1 MGWKKL
7 KTYTMLKRLEGKG
20 DKIANI
26 GSFSFFDYEIY
37 DSMNSQE
44 MSVPTEVLR
53 KYGIVIGFM
62 GIHDMVFEKGT
73 EEANLVAKYH
83 SDITNILKTVEFNL
97 K

>member
-1 MGWKKL
+1 
-7 KTYTMLKRLEGKG
+7 
-20 DKIANI
+20 
-26 GSFSFFDYEIY
+26 
-37 DSMNSQE
+37 
-44 MSVPTEVLR
+44 
-53 KYGIVIGFM
+53 M